1 MGCVILGSLFV
12 AILTYFVASEYGQLF
27 RDAAPL
33 FLLQGG
39 CAGAPWTSW
48 TTLRSHATAS
58 PFTSQFGA
66 CVRPRT
72 PSSASAR
79 RLDWGSGARCGVRDC
94 FDSSSTRG

>member
-1 MGCVILGSLFV
+1 MGSGILPHSLQV
-12 AILTYFVASEYGQLF
+12 KPNCSAMPP
-27 RDAAPL
+27 PL
-33 FLLQGG
+33 PIAG
-39 CAGAPWTSW
+39 AGAPGTLDNE
-48 TTLRSHATAS
+48 LRSHATACVP

-79 RLDWGSGARCGVRDC
+79 RLDWGSGARCGFRDS

>member
-1 MGCVILGSLFV
+1 MWHPSFLIRP
-12 AILTYFVASEYGQLF
+12 ASVEVSNYNCSAMPPP
-27 RDAAPL
+27 AAG
-33 FLLQGG
+33 LQGRVRRG
-39 CAGAPWTSW
+39 TLDNG
-48 TTLRSHATAS
+48 LRSHATACVP